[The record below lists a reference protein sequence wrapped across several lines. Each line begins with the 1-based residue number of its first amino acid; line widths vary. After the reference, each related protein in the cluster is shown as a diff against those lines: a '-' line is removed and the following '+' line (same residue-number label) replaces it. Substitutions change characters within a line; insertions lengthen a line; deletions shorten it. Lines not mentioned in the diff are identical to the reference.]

1 MNSHVVEP
9 ALKLLLIASTGGHLA
24 ELLRLEPL
32 LRAHQSS
39 LWVTFKTPQSE
50 ALLKGRNVLYLPYIK
65 PRAFFTILAA
75 MVIFAR
81 RLGRERFD
89 GAVSTGSGIALA
101 CLPVARLRGIPT
113 TYIESMGRTHGP
125 SMTGRVLHGLR
136 GTRMFT
142 QSSRWATGRWRSHP
156 NVLATYRAIPAPRV
170 PERPR
175 LFVTLGTIGGYRFD
189 ALVDA
194 VLATGLADETTV
206 WQLGATSRDDLPGTS
221 HSMLSTAEYQAAAR
235 AADVVISHAGV
246 GTLLSLLDLGLH
258 PLMVGRRAHRGEHV
272 DDHQAD
278 MQHLLEG
285 LSVGDYLEVE
295 QLTREAV
302 LRASSF
308 RVTHGLAAEP
318 AKALDPQEDSAA

>member
-1 MNSHVVEP
+1 MTSHVAEP

-32 LRAHQSS
+32 LRAHRSS
-39 LWVTFKTPQSE
+39 LWVTFRTPQSE
-50 ALLKGRNVLYLPYIK
+50 ALLTGRNVLYLPYIK
-65 PRAFFTILAA
+65 PRAFFAVAAA
-75 MVIFAR
+75 MAIFAG
-81 RLGRERFD
+81 RLGRERYD

-125 SMTGRVLHGLR
+125 SMTGRVLHALR
-136 GTRMFT
+136 GTHMFT
-142 QSSRWATGRWRSHP
+142 QSGRWAAGRWRSHP
-156 NVLATYRAIPAPRV
+156 NVLATYRAIPAPRA
-170 PERPR
+170 PEKPA

-206 WQLGATSRDDLPGTS
+206 WQLGCTTRDDLPGTV
-221 HSMLSTAEYQAAAR
+221 HAMLSSAEYQAAAA

-278 MQHLLEG
+278 MEHLLEG

-295 QLTREAV
+295 DLTASAV
-302 LRASSF
+302 VRAASF
-308 RVTHGLAAEP
+308 RVTHGQPTDAAGDPE
-318 AKALDPQEDSAA
+318 PQEDSAA